1 MSSKMSSLECPIC
14 HENKSTGA
22 CCKGVNC
29 THSVCYECLGRAFQ
43 AGAPIW
49 NCPLCRAVFTN
60 RTNGN
65 ENIDDGDRVDLPL
78 DSHSRFNTYPIDWY
92 GSPLIEFI
100 GSSRLNNILHITHLH
115 ITHSFDWGRV
125 SEVNCFGSKNCHGVV
140 YSPRNAKKRKERIFK
155 QYKRRRGNPARSNRC
170 LFSMKDMK
178 A

>member
-1 MSSKMSSLECPIC
+1 MSSLECPIC

-65 ENIDDGDRVDLPL
+65 EIIDDGVRVDWP
-78 DSHSRFNTYPIDWY
+78 DPM
-92 GSPLIEFI
+92 IEII
-100 GSSRLNNILHITHLH
+100 GSGRPMNTFWGFGFNRTYDLFRTY
-115 ITHSFDWGRV
+115 SFDSGRV
-125 SEVNCFGSKNCHGVV
+125 SEVNCFGSKIGHGVV
-140 YSPRNAKKRKERIFK
+140 YSTWNAKKRKERIFK

>member
-1 MSSKMSSLECPIC
+1 MSSLECPIC

-49 NCPLCRAVFTN
+49 NCPLCRAVFN
-60 RTNGN
+60 NMTNGLV
-65 ENIDDGDRVDLPL
+65 DDGDRVDFSL
-78 DSHSRFNTYPIDWY
+78 DIHSRFNHSRFNTYPIDWY

-100 GSSRLNNILHITHLH
+100 DSSRLDNIFWGFDLH
-115 ITHSFDWGRV
+115 ITHSFDLGRV
-125 SEVNCFGSKNCHGVV
+125 SEVNCFGSKICHGVV